1 MSAESKQSNQLSIT
15 RFSSED
21 LDNFARDVRKGL
33 NSAQK
38 TLLPK
43 YFYDELGSRL
53 FEAICF
59 LPEYY
64 VTRDESEIIRENI
77 REMIEESRVAPKSS
91 VNLIELG
98 SGSSD
103 KTRYFIEALLEREVS
118 LRYIPIDVSESS
130 LERSSKELMKAYPNL
145 KIAAFATDYFTGLG
159 ELAKSKTA
167 WRQPGQRTIALFLGS
182 SIGNLDADESR
193 ALLLAMREVLEPD
206 DSFVLGADLK
216 KEAGILLPA
225 YNDALGVTAAFNL
238 NLLVRINREFDGN
251 FDLDKFEHR
260 AIYNEDLGRIEMHLF
275 SRETHAVKLEALELE
290 IHFEK
295 GESIHTEN
303 SYKFKIDALSDL
315 ASQTHFHLT
324 KTWFDGNRRFSVN
337 LLTPTGKD

>member
-1 MSAESKQSNQLSIT
+1 MSGELKQSDQLTIT
-15 RFSSED
+15 RFPAED
-21 LDNFARDVRKGL
+21 FDNFADDVRKGL
-33 NSAQK
+33 NSAPK

-64 VTRDESEIIRENI
+64 VTRDESEIIRGNI
-77 REMIEESRVAPKSS
+77 EQIIQDSKVAPKSR

-130 LERSSKELMKAYPNL
+130 LERSSKELLQAYPSL
-145 KIAAFATDYFTGLG
+145 KIAAYATDYFTGLG
-159 ELAKSKTA
+159 ALAKNKTLLQTA
-167 WRQPGQRTIALFLGS
+167 GRTIALFLGS
-182 SIGNLDADESR
+182 SIGNLNLDESR
-193 ALLLAMREVLEPD
+193 ALLLAIREVLQPE

-216 KEAGILLPA
+216 KENDVLLPA

-238 NLLVRINREFDGN
+238 NLLIRINREFDGD
-251 FDLDKFEHR
+251 FDLSKFEHR
-260 AIYNEDLGRIEMHLF
+260 AIYNEELGRIEMHLF
-275 SRETHAVKLEALELE
+275 SREAQVVKLKALGLE
-290 IHFEK
+290 VHFAK
-295 GESIHTEN
+295 GESVHTEN
-303 SYKFKIDALSDL
+303 SYKFEIDALSNL
-315 ASQTHFHLT
+315 ASETNFRLAE
-324 KTWFDGNRRFSVN
+324 TWFDSRRRFSVN
-337 LLTPTGKD
+337 LLTPA

>member
-1 MSAESKQSNQLSIT
+1 MSAESKQSNQLTIT

-21 LDNFARDVRKGL
+21 LDNFAHDVRNGL
-33 NSAQK
+33 NSTPK

-64 VTRDESEIIRENI
+64 VTRDESGIIRGNI
-77 REMIEESRVAPKSS
+77 EQIIEECKVAPGSS

-103 KTRYFIEALLEREVS
+103 KTRYFIEALLKREVS
-118 LRYIPIDVSESS
+118 LRYIPIDVSQSS
-130 LERSSKELMKAYPNL
+130 LERSSKELLQAYPNL
-145 KIAAFATDYFTGLG
+145 RIAAYATDYFTGLG
-159 ELAKSKTA
+159 ELAKSKA
-167 WRQPGQRTIALFLGS
+167 SRQHAAERTIALFLGS

-193 ALLLAMREVLEPD
+193 ALLAAMREVLEPE
-206 DSFVLGADLK
+206 DSFLIGADLK
-216 KEAGILLPA
+216 KENDILLPA

-238 NLLVRINREFDGN
+238 NLLVRINREFDGD
-251 FDLDKFEHR
+251 FDLGKFEHS
-260 AIYNEDLGRIEMHLF
+260 AIYNEKLGRIEMHLF
-275 SRETHAVKLEALELE
+275 SRETHVVKLRALDLE
-290 IHFEK
+290 IHFAK

-303 SYKFKIDALSDL
+303 SYKFEIETLSHLAL
-315 ASQTHFHLT
+315 QTNFYLT
-324 KTWFDGNRRFSVN
+324 KTWFDGSHRFSVN
-337 LLTPTGKD
+337 LLTPTEIS